1 MPTEVV
7 SMHIGQAGVQMGNA
21 LWELYGLEHGVLPNG
36 VNAFPNQN
44 IDEGT
49 ESVYMNNSGRLVP
62 RAIFVDL
69 EPTPIDEIRVGTYR
83 QLFSPEFMLTGK
95 EDAASNFAR
104 GYYGVGNEMSD
115 ICLDRLRK
123 CAETCHSLQGFII
136 FRSFGGGTGSGFVAN
151 ILNKIKR
158 DYGKTSV
165 LEFAVY
171 PAPRISPI
179 VVEPYNTVLGTHA
192 AINNEDCTFIFD
204 NEAVYEICARNLD
217 VHNPTYTNLNRLIAQ
232 VCSGITAPMRFEGS
246 MNVSLVE
253 FQTNLVPYP
262 RIHFPLMTYAPI
274 VPVHKAAYDALS
286 TQQLVNMCFEPANQM
301 IKCDPRDG
309 KYMACSLLFRGDI
322 SPTDVNSAIARIKSS
337 KSIQFVDFAPTGFK
351 VGINYMPPA
360 TVPGGDLAKTNRAL
374 VMMTNTSA
382 ITPAWTRIN
391 YKFGVMFMKKA
402 FVHHYIGE
410 GMEEGEFT
418 EAQADLKALEEDYK
432 NAAE

>member
-171 PAPRISPI
+171 PAPR
-179 VVEPYNTVLGTHA
+179 
-192 AINNEDCTFIFD
+192 
-204 NEAVYEICARNLD
+204 
-217 VHNPTYTNLNRLIAQ
+217 

>member
-232 VCSGITAPMRFEGS
+232 V
-246 MNVSLVE
+246 
-253 FQTNLVPYP
+253 
-262 RIHFPLMTYAPI
+262 
-274 VPVHKAAYDALS
+274 
-286 TQQLVNMCFEPANQM
+286 NMCFEPANQM